1 MSRIPKNNAGGGL
14 YASTARNAAA
24 LATANIRGSRL
35 VKAWNA
41 AEAAAYQAMAKLPLD
56 TSAEDLTTAAREAAC
71 RAVGQQ
77 APLEIGR

>member
-1 MSRIPKNNAGGGL
+1 MSRIPKNNAAGGL
-14 YASTARNAAA
+14 YATTARNAAA

-41 AEAAAYQAMAKLPLD
+41 AEAAAYQAMAKLSPDADVEQLAD
-56 TSAEDLTTAAREAAC
+56 AARDAAC

-77 APLEIGR
+77 APLELER